1 MYFLACLT
9 PSAELASATYAS
21 RRASRRGPRRARSR
35 IARLAGPRR
44 ARGSLCGGALE
55 MMMMERMR
63 GMRDGDL
70 GLLSRLRMGLGMLG
84 SRRRLALRRLGGG
97 PR

>member
-1 MYFLACLT
+1 
-9 PSAELASATYAS
+9 
-21 RRASRRGPRRARSR
+21 
-35 IARLAGPRR
+35 
-44 ARGSLCGGALE
+44 
-55 MMMMERMR
+55 MMERMR